1 MTGLKS
7 LFRTPE
13 TNLSRKYRQE
23 IHSCERRLQE
33 ADSIDAL
40 GLVHAYQRS
49 IELRKEYLCNSQIN
63 LKALSKV
70 D

>member
-7 LFRTPE
+7 LFGTPE
-13 TNLSRKYRQE
+13 SNLSRKYRKE
-23 IHSCERRLQE
+23 IHSCERRVQE
-33 ADSIDAL
+33 ADSVDAL

-49 IELRKEYLCNSQIN
+49 IELRKEFLSDSKKN
-63 LKALSKV
+63 LKDRLRV

>member
-1 MTGLKS
+1 MTDLKS

-13 TNLSRKYRQE
+13 SNLARKYRKE
-23 IHSCERRLQE
+23 IDSCERRVKD

-40 GLVHAYQRS
+40 GLVLAYQRS
-49 IELRKEYLCNSQIN
+49 IELRKEFLSEVQKT
-63 LKALSKV
+63 LKDLLQV

>member
-1 MTGLKS
+1 M
-7 LFRTPE
+7 
-13 TNLSRKYRQE
+13 SRKYRQE

-49 IELRKEYLCNSQIN
+49 IELRKEYLCNSQNN
-63 LKALSKV
+63 LKVLSKV